1 MKYLNI
7 ILTLLLVSCTT
18 TKEITVTSKVSNK
31 HKVIAWY
38 DVEKK
43 TIWALS
49 FPISLNIINDDVKKE
64 LLYYQYNYKN
74 SKRGKVIS
82 LYEIEKDN
90 SLILI
95 KNFKKKELKLDE
107 TNNFLILTKHI
118 ITGSELANKI
128 VVGLDNKQLKNDS
141 ISLGKFKDFKKRYSS
156 SIKNLLNKDTLYIR
170 FKIFE
175 HNNRKKKRIKV
186 PIKVN

>member
-1 MKYLNI
+1 MKYIYITFI
-7 ILTLLLVSCTT
+7 ILFISCS
-18 TKEITVTSKVSNK
+18 TSKHFKIESEFKKDSN
-31 HKVIAWY
+31 VYAWY

-74 SKRGKVIS
+74 SKRGKAIS

-90 SLILI
+90 SLIPI

-128 VVGLDNKQLKNDS
+128 VTELNNKRLTNDS
-141 ISLGKFKDFKKRYSS
+141 ISLGNFKEFKKKYSS
-156 SIKNLLNKDTLYIR
+156 SIKNLLDKDTLYIR

-175 HNNRKKKRIKV
+175 DNNRKKKRIKV
-186 PIKVN
+186 PIKL